1 MPPNRGTLTENL
13 AKGRAI
19 KAEKQAQVS
28 SESALDDLWSSLQS
42 AKLRIT
48 ELELEIIQKSS
59 ECKQLQVELDKS
71 NKKCSQ
77 LAADL
82 SMWESKHKDT
92 YHKLRMQCQTTKRG
106 QDKVAQLTE
115 QIAILKKA
123 ETNDSAHLL
132 KDSKDAEKAIALLME
147 ANEDLQG
154 ELSDSMTQWSSQLH
168 KTRSK
173 LGKSQ
178 SNCKALQKKITAL

>member
-1 MPPNRGTLTENL
+1 MISGAPCSLKNCILLSLSLRLS
-13 AKGRAI
+13 R
-19 KAEKQAQVS
+19 KAL
-28 SESALDDLWSSLQS
+28 SANNCKLSLIS
-42 AKLRIT
+42 
-48 ELELEIIQKSS
+48 
-59 ECKQLQVELDKS
+59 
-71 NKKCSQ
+71 
-77 LAADL
+77 DL

-92 YHKLRMQCQTTKRG
+92 YHKLCMQRQTTKRG
-106 QDKVAQLTE
+106 QDKVAQMTE

-168 KTRSK
+168 KTWSK
-173 LGKSQ
+173 LEKSQ
-178 SNCKALQKKITAL
+178 SNCKALQKKITALRKHSASIKAVKEHAIVSVR